1 MSGLQLHSCCYEV
14 WLRSTCSVQLCA
26 TVEIFTFNFFKSAD
40 FESAKLISVIMDMA
54 TPGGSISGKEER
66 IDQQDG
72 CLLRLHDDQVVVGQ
86 VLLDKEEKEEEERWE
101 QIGRGMHHLNVLMQG
116 FVQTKMQEHLAKL
129 PRFYNQNLC
138 DVI

>member
-1 MSGLQLHSCCYEV
+1 M
-14 WLRSTCSVQLCA
+14 
-26 TVEIFTFNFFKSAD
+26 
-40 FESAKLISVIMDMA
+40 SVIMDMA
-54 TPGGSISGKEER
+54 TPGVGISGKEER

-129 PRFYNQNLC
+129 PRFLEPKSLC
-138 DVI
+138 DLVRSTMHVQSIPLKDRGTNQPSEWVSC

>member
-1 MSGLQLHSCCYEV
+1 MAPKHLL
-14 WLRSTCSVQLCA
+14 CSARCH
-26 TVEIFTFNFFKSAD
+26 IFTFNFFTTAD

-54 TPGGSISGKEER
+54 TPGMSISGKEER

-129 PRFYNQNLC
+129 PRFLWILQSSHT
-138 DVI
+138 ISH

>member
-1 MSGLQLHSCCYEV
+1 
-14 WLRSTCSVQLCA
+14 
-26 TVEIFTFNFFKSAD
+26 
-40 FESAKLISVIMDMA
+40 MDMA
-54 TPGGSISGKEER
+54 TPGVSISGKGER

-116 FVQTKMQEHLAKL
+116 FVLTKMQEHLAKL
-129 PRFYNQNLC
+129 PRFYNQNLY
-138 DVI
+138 VI